1 MCFAPVSHFGIF
13 TSMRYGRFTSPEI
26 GGCNLKMASDEAG
39 AGAGISELFRRAA
52 RPAVRDPTIS
62 NHGPCAHFERASTRA
77 SLLSLQVGPGVGGSS
92 SVVEHHVGKK
102 PRGLVYIL
110 HSL

>member
-1 MCFAPVSHFGIF
+1 
-13 TSMRYGRFTSPEI
+13 MRYGRFTSPEI

-92 SVVEHHVGKK
+92 VAEPHVGKK

>member
-1 MCFAPVSHFGIF
+1 
-13 TSMRYGRFTSPEI
+13 
-26 GGCNLKMASDEAG
+26 MASDEAG
-39 AGAGISELFRRAA
+39 EGAGISEPFQRAA

-77 SLLSLQVGPGVGGSS
+77 SLLSLQVGPGFGGSS